1 MRSCGFCCLCR
12 EMKLGFIEERYY
24 KAATK
29 FNLSKLSLDLTFLR
43 LKNMENPK
51 VFLRIFATF

>member
-1 MRSCGFCCLCR
+1 
-12 EMKLGFIEERYY
+12 MKLGFIEERYY